1 MRRIVKE
8 ESAGGRVGNERRV
21 GRVVWER
28 VKDRP
33 CRKRFSLVGQG
44 KEE

>member
-28 VKDRP
+28 VRDRP
-33 CRKRFSLVGQG
+33 CGKKFSSVDQG
-44 KEE
+44 NEK